1 MLREFGQLRR
11 PRRDPEGGLQVEVVE
26 ADPVQVSVQGGF
38 HHHAPTSGRK
48 LQFLHQN

>member
-38 HHHAPTSGRK
+38 HNHTPTPGRK